1 MVLIQIPIVLKQNI
15 AEMVQDQNFLENL
28 FIYWTYFNYVSMILS
43 SLDQLSNLQ
52 NCFYI
57 VSSVKV
63 LDQNGKS
70 KELKIRKQKQGE
82 KD

>member
-15 AEMVQDQNFLENL
+15 AEMVQDRNFLENL

-43 SLDQLSNLQ
+43 SFDQLSNLQ